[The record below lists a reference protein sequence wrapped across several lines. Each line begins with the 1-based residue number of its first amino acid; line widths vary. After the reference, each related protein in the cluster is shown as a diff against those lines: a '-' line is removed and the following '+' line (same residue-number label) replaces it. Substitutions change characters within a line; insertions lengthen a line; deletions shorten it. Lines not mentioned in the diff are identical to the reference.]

1 MTPDHRQNPKLLWGI
16 AGGLVVLV
24 VAIFALMQ
32 FLAAPATSLDHQDD
46 VLVAPVTQATPST
59 DAAAAQASSEI
70 EVTSANILIESSILD
85 EPVTENETLAK
96 EELAKLN
103 DIHVQLS
110 EQENTLKQQHLD
122 ADELTKLKEEQI
134 KLLEAQLAAQ

>member
-24 VAIFALMQ
+24 IAIFALTQ
-32 FLAAPATSLDHQDD
+32 LFTAPSSEHQDE
-46 VLVAPVTQATPST
+46 VLVAPVTQAAPTT
-59 DAAAAQASSEI
+59 AATETQAGSETEI
-70 EVTSANILIESSILD
+70 TTANILIESNILD
-85 EPVTENETLAK
+85 EPVTENEMLAK

-110 EQENTLKQQHLD
+110 EQEKTLQQQHID

>member
-16 AGGLVVLV
+16 AGGLVILV
-24 VAIFALMQ
+24 IAIFALMQ
-32 FLAAPATSLDHQDD
+32 FLASPAPSLDHQDD
-46 VLVAPVTQATPST
+46 VLVAPVTQSASSAVATAT
-59 DAAAAQASSEI
+59 QASSETEI
-70 EVTSANILIESSILD
+70 TTANILIESSILD
-85 EPVTENETLAK
+85 EPVTENATLAK
-96 EELAKLN
+96 EELAKLD

-110 EQENTLKQQHLD
+110 EQEKTLQQQHID